1 MAFTIGALIL
11 DHGFESFG
19 SERVSGAVDPV
30 VVENHSLLSIISI
43 ECLLIT
49 PVIHWSLKTQR
60 PPVFRDPYAT
70 PTGTSSSSNCSKFE
84 QTFASYLMLLYHRV
98 SKAPIPLV
106 YYSVHLPPSVIV
118 YDKACQL
125 HIYALNREP
134 QQFKGTLFAVDC
146 FHWRGHVGGSSD
158 YNLDMYITLK
168 GLNSQVNEQ
177 ANAGLQHIKSQL
189 AYMTFDNFVSFVLVF
204 VSQE

>member
-1 MAFTIGALIL
+1 M
-11 DHGFESFG
+11 
-19 SERVSGAVDPV
+19 
-30 VVENHSLLSIISI
+30 SI
-43 ECLLIT
+43 
-49 PVIHWSLKTQR
+49 
-60 PPVFRDPYAT
+60 A
-70 PTGTSSSSNCSKFE
+70 
-84 QTFASYLMLLYHRV
+84 
-98 SKAPIPLV
+98 
-106 YYSVHLPPSVIV
+106 HL
-118 YDKACQL
+118 CT
-125 HIYALNREP
+125 HREP

-146 FHWRGHVGGSSD
+146 FHWRGHVGCSSD